1 MFEFI
6 TYSTFFT
13 EVIILNYL
21 DYKINKSFINPF
33 AFLSIPF
40 SIILILCVLFNSS
53 YGFIPFR
60 CEALWVWTI
69 GLFFFWIPSILTFP
83 QRPFCKQYLFV
94 TEYSSAHN
102 NIVDLIIWS
111 SIIYMFVNLNNLSNI
126 EFGSKELGEELA
138 VGGIKGRMS
147 NILLVACPYIACSK
161 KYNKTVKIIIVL
173 VIMSILLAIGSK
185 TWIMYALLATFL
197 SRSFIARIELNS
209 TIYTSIGG
217 LLIFCTYYFLNT
229 NINNLTNFTEF
240 ISRHFYFYLTSG
252 ILPLGE
258 YIHNEAYTM
267 RGDFILPFFN
277 IINIWIGNKGAAAHS
292 SLWYTT
298 DNIIGT
304 QSNVFTFFGTLF
316 GHSIIVFI
324 LYCIFF
330 GWLSYYIFKR
340 SLIERS
346 VFYSIMNNYN
356 LSVLFFG
363 WYNCSYGILRIWEI
377 FVISAIF
384 HFVSFRCKFK

>member
-1 MFEFI
+1 MFEFF
-6 TYSTFFT
+6 TYFAFFT
-13 EVIILNYL
+13 EVITLNYL

-40 SIILILCVLFNSS
+40 SIILILCILFNS
-53 YGFIPFR
+53 YIDFIQFH
-60 CEALWVWTI
+60 CEALWIWTI
-69 GLFFFWIPSILTFP
+69 GLFLFWTPSILIF
-83 QRPFCKQYLFV
+83 QKRPFCKQHLFF
-94 TEYSSAHN
+94 TPPPAQN

-111 SIIYMFVNLNNLSNI
+111 SIIYMLVNLNNLSNI
-126 EFGSKELGEELA
+126 EFGSKELGAELA

-161 KYNKTVKIIIVL
+161 RYNKTTKIVL
-173 VIMSILLAIGSK
+173 VLVLMYILLAIGSK
-185 TWIMYALLATFL
+185 TWIMFALLATFL
-197 SRSFIARIELNS
+197 SRSLIAKIKLNTVTC
-209 TIYTSIGG
+209 TIVGG
-217 LLIFCTYYFLNT
+217 VLIFCTYYYLNT
-229 NINNLTNFTEF
+229 NIEDYTHFTEF

-252 ILPLGE
+252 ILPLSE
-258 YIHNEAYTM
+258 YIHNKDYIIRE
-267 RGDFILPFFN
+267 DFMLPFVN
-277 IINIWIGNKGAAAHS
+277 IINIWFGSEGASAHS

-316 GHSIIVFI
+316 GNNTITFI

-330 GWLSYYIFKR
+330 GLLSYYIFKR

-346 VFYSIMNNYN
+346 EFYSIMNNYN

-377 FVISAIF
+377 FVICAIF
-384 HFVSFRCKFK
+384 HFINFHCKFK